1 MSVAGNDYHE
11 GLIERLRQFDRAV
24 ALEYPD
30 TAFELVIVGG
40 SALILLGVLSR
51 PTDDV
56 DAIRFPRQLEALME
70 AFDLNGR
77 VVAYESHFPY
87 NFEDRLVP
95 VEFEHRAVRCYTAS
109 LEDLVVSKL
118 YSPRDIDSVD
128 IRGAAVLDA
137 LDWDRLDAAVQ
148 EAGLSKIGEQRYRDM
163 LHNYAEYRGEC
174 GPCAS

>member
-1 MSVAGNDYHE
+1 MSLTRDEHRE
-11 GLIERLRQFDRAV
+11 ELLDRLRFPGQ
-24 ALEYPD
+24 
-30 TAFELVIVGG
+30 
-40 SALILLGVLSR
+40 LL
-51 PTDDV
+51 T
-56 DAIRFPRQLEALME
+56 LME

-95 VEFEHRAVRCYTAS
+95 VEFECRAVRCCTAS

-148 EAGLSKIGEQRYRDM
+148 DAGLSKIGEQRYRDM
-163 LHNYAEYRGEC
+163 LHNYAEYKREC